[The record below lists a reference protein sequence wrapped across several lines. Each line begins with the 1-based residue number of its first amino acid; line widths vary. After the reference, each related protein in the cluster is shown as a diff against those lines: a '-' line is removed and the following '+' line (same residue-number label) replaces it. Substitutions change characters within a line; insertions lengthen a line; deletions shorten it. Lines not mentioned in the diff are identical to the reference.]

1 MVRQEKE
8 MTEFWINLAYFIATL
23 ICIGL
28 PALAL
33 VYFDDDNAEMWGKMN
48 REQLEKYIKSFG
60 VTERRARKELNERY
74 KLLKPLGF
82 SDEKIFK
89 VLVQDSPLDHR
100 TLQAFH
106 HRTKKIH
113 GRSRKRIFK
122 LLES

>member
-1 MVRQEKE
+1 
-8 MTEFWINLAYFIATL
+8 
-23 ICIGL
+23 
-28 PALAL
+28 
-33 VYFDDDNAEMWGKMN
+33 MN

-60 VTERRARKELNERY
+60 LSERAARKELNERY

-82 SDEKIFK
+82 SDERIFK
-89 VLVQDSPLDHR
+89 LLVQGSPLDHR

-106 HRTKKIH
+106 TKTKKVH

>member
-1 MVRQEKE
+1 M
-8 MTEFWINLAYFIATL
+8 NLDLGPLVNHLLGTQKGPRS
-23 ICIGL
+23 IG
-28 PALAL
+28 
-33 VYFDDDNAEMWGKMN
+33 EKMN
-48 REQLEKYIKSFG
+48 REQLEKYVKSFG

-74 KLLKPLGF
+74 KMLKPLGF

-122 LLES
+122 LLTS

>member
-1 MVRQEKE
+1 MNVSMNGKRRNN
-8 MTEFWINLAYFIATL
+8 EFGSWSLSKSSLGYTKGAK
-23 ICIGL
+23 
-28 PALAL
+28 
-33 VYFDDDNAEMWGKMN
+33 VYMN
-48 REQLEKYIKSFG
+48 REQLEKYVKSFG

-74 KLLKPLGF
+74 KMLKPLGF

-89 VLVQDSPLDHR
+89 VLVQGSPLDHR

-122 LLES
+122 LLNS